1 MSNITAL
8 KSNLA
13 KEEKKYITISRGNQQ
28 WKSKELNKIK
38 NLWWKIPL
46 NWIEKNQRQSQ
57 IVAKAG
63 WWNVENAN
71 KQRIINTE
79 NAEQRVKW

>member
-8 KSNLA
+8 KSHLA

-28 WKSKELNKIK
+28 WKSMVKNPFKLNR
-38 NLWWKIPL
+38 
-46 NWIEKNQRQSQ
+46 KNQRQSQ